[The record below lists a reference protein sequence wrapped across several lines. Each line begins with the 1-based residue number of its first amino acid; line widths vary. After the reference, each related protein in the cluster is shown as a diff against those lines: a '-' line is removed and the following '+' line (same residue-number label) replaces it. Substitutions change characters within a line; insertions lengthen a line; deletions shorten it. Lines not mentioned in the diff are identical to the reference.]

1 MAGRQKKTAR
11 GEGAATSYI
20 APPVQRAVRLL
31 RHIADGDPVTSM
43 SETAKTLKINR
54 TTLLRLLYT
63 LESEGFVERR
73 SDEGGYQV
81 GPSLVALLRPHRVL
95 AGPHPGVGSDRCQA
109 RGKSR
114 DVGAPGR
121 ARGDRCPLSAAPH
134 PERAAGEQHTASA
147 AAFRLTPPRW
157 AGSFWRT

>member
-1 MAGRQKKTAR
+1 MAGRQRKTAR

-31 RHIADGDPVTSM
+31 RHIAAGDPVTSM

-73 SDEGGYQV
+73 NDEAGYQV
-81 GPSLVALLRPHRVL
+81 GPSLVAPAARIVFSQDLIRVSVPIVARL
-95 AGPHPGVGSDRCQA
+95 AEKVGM
-109 RGKSR
+109 
-114 DVGAPGR
+114 
-121 ARGDRCPLSAAPH
+121 SAH
-134 PERAAGEQHTASA
+134 LG
-147 AAFRLTPPRW
+147 
-157 AGSFWRT
+157 